1 MILIFVRGA
10 GGAPGGGVLVAGLA
24 DLGFGVE
31 FECVLKEIFLSGGDD
46 AGPPG
51 KGLRAASPVGRG
63 FLAGLAVIESDLEF
77 ERREG
82 PSLEPPDGSDVRPL
96 MMGFFWSFIT
106 LARRCGVTLSLTMR
120 LFFFLAATPESA
132 PKGFSTFGRF
142 GAGVWCSSLSG
153 RGRLTLVEEGGSGG
167 HEGFEP
173 DEEEVLGCRERT
185 GEATIVSRSPLVWLG
200 FGL

>member
-1 MILIFVRGA
+1 V
-10 GGAPGGGVLVAGLA
+10 PVAGLA

-51 KGLRAASPVGRG
+51 KGLRTTSPVGRG

-77 ERREG
+77 ERRG
-82 PSLEPPDGSDVRPL
+82 GASLEPPDGSDVRPL
-96 MMGFFWSFIT
+96 LMGFFWSFIT

-120 LFFFLAATPESA
+120 LFFFLAAGTPESA
-132 PKGFSTFGRF
+132 PNGFSTLGRF

-153 RGRLTLVEEGGSGG
+153 RGRLIFVAEEGSDG

-173 DEEEVLGCRERT
+173 DEEEALGCRERT
-185 GEATIVSRSPLVWLG
+185 GEATIVSLSPLV
-200 FGL
+200 